1 MLKKG
6 SIEAKQKMERVRNH
20 KKGKGFVDS
29 IINGR
34 SDLSPKVKNILSKC
48 GDEIINHLE
57 IQRVPLSKP
66 LMLALNAFSLGQFD
80 KNNPYDKLF
89 HLRLSITTYLG
100 NYTLEKNE
108 SINMTCSKPQ
118 SFEGTETM
126 KVPISK
132 ITINEL
138 IDNTRKYMGAEF
150 IPYSIH
156 NNCQNFVLGVL
167 KGNQLDTP
175 ENVAFT
181 KQNVEDIFKNMPD
194 YVRKLANTITDIAG
208 RADVVVQGGKLKR
221 V

>member
-6 SIEAKQKMERVRNH
+6 SIEAKQKMERVRNC

-34 SDLSPKVKNILSKC
+34 SDLSPKVKKILSKC
-48 GDEIINHLE
+48 GDEVINHLE

-108 SINMTCSKPQ
+108 VINMTCSKPQ

-126 KVPISK
+126 DVPISK
-132 ITINEL
+132 ITLNEL
-138 IDNTRKYMGAEF
+138 IDNTRKYMGADF
-150 IPYSIH
+150 IPYSVH
-156 NNCQNFVLGVL
+156 NNNCQNFVFGVL
-167 KGNQLDTP
+167 KGNHLDTP
-175 ENVAFT
+175 ENVAFV
-181 KQNVEDIFKNMPD
+181 KQNVEQIFKNMPP
-194 YVRKLANTITDIAG
+194 YIRKLVNTITNIGEKVDI
-208 RADVVVQGGKLKR
+208 VKQGASIKH
-221 V
+221 